1 MVMSLNWKAVT
12 SGILCLG
19 LELAGCSS
27 CPGDDAPPQ
36 YVVTVVDSAT
46 QGSICDAAVF
56 VDDSPTLP
64 PENCRHVIPIPAGR
78 DTVTLRAERAGYASD
93 SKTVTTKYE
102 TDSCERVVPV
112 RVEFRLEK
120 TP

>member
-1 MVMSLNWKAVT
+1 MMSLNWKAVT

-46 QGSICDAAVF
+46 QGSICDSAAGKLPAR
-56 VDDSPTLP
+56 DSDPGGT
-64 PENCRHVIPIPAGR
+64 
-78 DTVTLRAERAGYASD
+78 
-93 SKTVTTKYE
+93 
-102 TDSCERVVPV
+102 
-112 RVEFRLEK
+112 
-120 TP
+120 